1 MGSSFLVHVASE
13 PKHNTSI
20 WLALRNPA
28 FVGLWLPSVASGV
41 CVAAHDTA
49 ATWLMNA
56 LGASPLLLSLIA
68 TAASL
73 PFFLFT
79 LPAGA
84 LADLSNRRNLLIAVY
99 LWLAAA
105 AGLLAV
111 CTWLHWVH
119 PYLILT
125 TVFLLGIGFAFNAP
139 VWASVVPEIVQKE
152 ELASAITL
160 GGVQMNMAGIVG
172 PALGGLLLPIMGPA
186 MLFSVNALAFLTT
199 AWVISQRY
207 HRRRRPEP
215 HLENFLESF
224 ATAARY
230 VRYAPGMQIILTR
243 DFLFGLF
250 IAVVPALVPVV
261 ALQHLRLQ
269 ASQLGLVFTSMGI
282 GSLLGATL
290 MLPYAR
296 AKASPNALTILA
308 GVILVAVLVLMAIVP
323 NLWMFLPVTALA
335 GISWTVSASELWIAG
350 QRAMPDWARGRMNAV
365 HMMASQGGVAVG
377 GVLWGGA
384 AISVGLGPTLIGG
397 ALLLTAS
404 LALAI
409 PLSINFAQS
418 LNLDPA
424 PLRATH
430 EFSPTPKPEDG
441 PVTVTRELIIR
452 PEDRQE
458 FLALVEQLRL
468 IFLRNG
474 AFLFRVDE
482 NLEHPGT
489 FRTEM
494 LVSSWAGH
502 LRQFA
507 RTTKAEAE
515 LVERVWAM
523 HAGDEEP
530 VVRHYLPAKR
540 LWTPLSF
547 SRFRKQ
553 PDPRYTQATRV
564 NADGE
569 REQKKSEAAKIDPGL
584 AENAVGG
591 PAGQE
596 PKKHAEDIG
605 AEEGD

>member
-1 MGSSFLVHVASE
+1 VARE
-13 PKHNTSI
+13 PKQNTSV

-28 FVGLWLPSVASGV
+28 FVWLWLPSVVSGV
-41 CVAAHDTA
+41 CVSAHDTA
-49 ATWLMNA
+49 GTWLMNA

-73 PFFLFT
+73 PFFVFT

-84 LADLSNRRNLLIAVY
+84 LADLSDRKNLLIAVY

-119 PYLILT
+119 PYVILT

-139 VWASVVPEIVQKE
+139 VWGSIVPEIVQKE

-160 GGVQMNMAGIVG
+160 GGVQMNLGGILG
-172 PALGGLLLPIMGPA
+172 PAFGGLLLPIMGPA
-186 MLFSVNALAFLTT
+186 MLFSLNALAFLTM

-207 HRRRRPEP
+207 RRRRRPEP

-224 ATAARY
+224 ASAVRY
-230 VRYAPGMQIILTR
+230 VRYAPGMQVILTR
-243 DFLFGLF
+243 NFVCSLF
-250 IAVVPALVPVV
+250 IAAVPALVPVV

-290 MLPYAR
+290 ILPYAR
-296 AKASPNALTILA
+296 AKASPNTLTILA
-308 GVILVAVLVLMAIVP
+308 GVMLVVVLVLMSIVP

-335 GISWTVSASELWIAG
+335 GISWTVKASELWIAG

-365 HMMASQGGVAVG
+365 NLMASQGGVALG

-384 AISVGLGPTLIGG
+384 ATYVGLGPTLVGG

-404 LALAI
+404 LTLAI
-409 PLSINFAQS
+409 PLSINFASS
-418 LNLDPA
+418 LSLEPA
-424 PLRATH
+424 PSKTTSLMIGSTH
-430 EFSPTPKPEDG
+430 EFSLTPEPDDG
-441 PVTVTRELIIR
+441 PVTVTRDLIIR
-452 PEDRQE
+452 PEDREE
-458 FLALVEQLRL
+458 FLALVKEYRL

-474 AFLFRVDE
+474 AFLFRVGE

-494 LVSSWAGH
+494 LVSSWAEH

-507 RTTKAEAE
+507 RMTKAETE

-523 HAGDEEP
+523 HAGDEDM
-530 VVRHYLPAKR
+530 VVGHYVPANR
-540 LWTPLSF
+540 LWTPVGF
-547 SRFRKQ
+547 SQQMGGGYQ
-553 PDPRYTQATRV
+553 PKHNSRSPQGLGSSAL
-564 NADGE
+564 
-569 REQKKSEAAKIDPGL
+569 KSRHQNL
-584 AENAVGG
+584 A
-591 PAGQE
+591 
-596 PKKHAEDIG
+596 
-605 AEEGD
+605 

>member
-1 MGSSFLVHVASE
+1 MASE
-13 PKHNTSI
+13 PKQNTSI

-28 FVGLWLPSVASGV
+28 FVGLWLPSVVSGV
-41 CVAAHDTA
+41 CVSAHDTA
-49 ATWLMNA
+49 ATWLLNA

-84 LADLSNRRNLLIAVY
+84 LADLSDRKNLLIAVY

-119 PYLILT
+119 PYVILT

-139 VWASVVPEIVQKE
+139 VWGSIVPEIVQKE

-160 GGVQMNMAGIVG
+160 GGVQMNLGGILG

-186 MLFSVNALAFLTT
+186 MLFSLNALAFLTM

-207 HRRRRPEP
+207 RRRRRPEP
-215 HLENFLESF
+215 HLENFLQSF
-224 ATAARY
+224 ASAVRY
-230 VRYAPGMQIILTR
+230 VRYTPGMQVILTR
-243 DFLFGLF
+243 NFVCSLF
-250 IAVVPALVPVV
+250 IAAVPALVPVV

-269 ASQLGLVFTSMGI
+269 ASHLGLVFTSMGI

-290 MLPYAR
+290 ILPYAR
-296 AKASPNALTILA
+296 AKASPNTLTILA
-308 GVILVAVLVLMAIVP
+308 GVMLVVVLVLMSIVP

-335 GISWTVSASELWIAG
+335 GISWTVKASELWIAG

-365 HMMASQGGVAVG
+365 NLMASQGGVALG

-384 AISVGLGPTLIGG
+384 ATSVGLGPTLVGG

-404 LALAI
+404 LTLAI
-409 PLSINFAQS
+409 PLSINFASS

-424 PLRATH
+424 PLKTTSLMIGSTH
-430 EFSPTPKPEDG
+430 EFSLTPEPDDG
-441 PVTVTRELIIR
+441 PVTVTRDLIIR
-452 PEDRQE
+452 PEDREE
-458 FLALVEQLRL
+458 FLALVKQYRL

-494 LVSSWAGH
+494 LVSSWAEH
-502 LRQFA
+502 LRQFE
-507 RTTKAEAE
+507 RMTNGETE

-540 LWTPLSF
+540 LWTPLGF
-547 SRFRKQ
+547 SRFQKQ
-553 PDPRYTQATRV
+553 PDARFSQATRV

-569 REQKKSEAAKIDPGL
+569 RDQKKSEAAK
-584 AENAVGG
+584 V
-591 PAGQE
+591 E
-596 PKKHAEDIG
+596 PWSG
-605 AEEGD
+605 

>member
-1 MGSSFLVHVASE
+1 
-13 PKHNTSI
+13 
-20 WLALRNPA
+20 LALRNPA
-28 FVGLWLPSVASGV
+28 FAELWLPSVVSGV
-41 CVAAHDTA
+41 CVAAHDMA

-56 LGASPLLLSLIA
+56 LGASPFLLSLIA

-84 LADLSNRRNLLIAVY
+84 LADLSNRRNILIAVY
-99 LWLAAA
+99 LWLASAA
-105 AGLLAV
+105 ALLAV
-111 CTWLHWVH
+111 CTWLHLVH
-119 PYLILT
+119 PYIILT
-125 TVFLLGIGFAFNAP
+125 TIFLLGIGFAFNAP

-160 GGVQMNMAGIVG
+160 GGVQMNLAGIVG
-172 PALGGLLLPIMGPA
+172 PALGGFLLPVMGPA
-186 MLFSVNALAFLTT
+186 MLFSLNALVFVVT
-199 AWVISQRY
+199 ALVISQRY

-224 ATAARY
+224 ASAARY
-230 VRYAPGMQIILTR
+230 VRYTSGMQVILAR

-261 ALQHLRLQ
+261 ALHHLRLQ

-308 GVILVAVLVLMAIVP
+308 GIILVVVLVLMSIVP

-365 HMMASQGGVAVG
+365 HMMASQGGVALG

-384 AISVGLGPTLIGG
+384 ATSVGLGPTLVGG

-404 LALAI
+404 LTLAI
-409 PLSINFAQS
+409 PLSINFAHS

-424 PLRATH
+424 PLRETH
-430 EFSPTPKPEDG
+430 EFSLTPRPDDG
-441 PVTVTRELIIR
+441 PVTVTRELIIH
-452 PEDRQE
+452 PEDREE
-458 FLALVEQLRL
+458 FLGLVEQLRL

-474 AFLFRVDE
+474 AFLFRIDE
-482 NLEHPGT
+482 NLELPGT

-494 LVSSWAGH
+494 LVSSWAEH

-507 RTTKAEAE
+507 RMTKAETE

-523 HAGDEEP
+523 HAGDEGP

-540 LWTPLSF
+540 LWTPLGF
-547 SRFRKQ
+547 SRFQKQ
-553 PDPRYTQATRV
+553 PEARSSQETRE

-569 REQKKSEAAKIDPGL
+569 GDQKKSEAAK
-584 AENAVGG
+584 V
-591 PAGQE
+591 E
-596 PKKHAEDIG
+596 P
-605 AEEGD
+605 

>member
-1 MGSSFLVHVASE
+1 MSVILSLHVATE
-13 PKHNTSI
+13 PKQNTSI
-20 WLALRNPA
+20 WLALRNPGFSA
-28 FVGLWLPSVASGV
+28 LWLPSVVSGV

-49 ATWLMNA
+49 ATWLMNS

-79 LPAGA
+79 LPAGS

-111 CTWLHWVH
+111 CTWLHLVH
-119 PYLILT
+119 PYVILI
-125 TVFLLGIGFAFNAP
+125 TVFLLGIGFAFGAP
-139 VWASVVPEIVQKE
+139 VWASIVPEIVQKE
-152 ELASAITL
+152 ELPSAITL
-160 GGVQMNMAGIVG
+160 GGVQMNLGGIVG
-172 PALGGLLLPIMGPA
+172 PALGGLLLPIIGPA
-186 MLFSVNALAFLTT
+186 MLFSLNALAFLAT
-199 AWVISQRY
+199 ARVISQRY

-224 ATAARY
+224 ASAARY
-230 VRYAPGMQIILTR
+230 VRYTPGMQVILAR
-243 DFLFGLF
+243 DFLFSLF

-290 MLPYAR
+290 ILPYAR
-296 AKASPNALTILA
+296 TKVSPNALTILA
-308 GVILVAVLVLMAIVP
+308 GVILVVVLVLMSMVA
-323 NLWMFLPVTALA
+323 NLWMFLPVIALA
-335 GISWTVSASELWIAG
+335 GISWTVWASELWIAG

-365 HMMASQGGVAVG
+365 NMMASQGGVALG

-384 AISVGLGPTLIGG
+384 ATSVGLGPTLVGG

-404 LALAI
+404 LTLAI
-409 PLSINFAQS
+409 PLSINFARS

-424 PLRATH
+424 PLKTTH
-430 EFSPTPKPEDG
+430 GFSLTPKPGDG

-452 PEDRQE
+452 PEDLEE
-458 FLALVEQLRL
+458 FLALVEQYRL

-482 NLEHPGT
+482 NLEHRGT

-494 LVSSWAGH
+494 LVSSWAEH
-502 LRQFA
+502 LMQLA
-507 RTTKAEAE
+507 RMTKAETE
-515 LVERVWAM
+515 LLERVWAM
-523 HAGDEEP
+523 HAGDEDP
-530 VVRHYLPAKR
+530 IVRHYLPASR
-540 LWTPLSF
+540 LWTPLSLQSF
-547 SRFRKQ
+547 QQQ
-553 PDPRYTQATRV
+553 PDTRFTRASRV

-569 REQKKSEAAKIDPGL
+569 RDQKKW
-584 AENAVGG
+584 
-591 PAGQE
+591 
-596 PKKHAEDIG
+596 
-605 AEEGD
+605 

>member
-1 MGSSFLVHVASE
+1 VTSE
-13 PKHNTSI
+13 PKQNTSV

-28 FVGLWLPSVASGV
+28 FVGLWLPSVVSGV

-49 ATWLMNA
+49 ATWLMNS

-68 TAASL
+68 SAASL

-84 LADLSNRRNLLIAVY
+84 LADLGNRRNLLITVY

-111 CTWLHWVH
+111 CTWLHRVH
-119 PYLILT
+119 PYVILT
-125 TVFLLGIGFAFNAP
+125 SVFLLGIGFAFNAP
-139 VWASVVPEIVQKE
+139 VWASIVPDIVQKQ

-160 GGVQMNMAGIVG
+160 GGVQMNLAGIVG
-172 PALGGLLLPIMGPA
+172 PALGGLFLPIIGPA
-186 MLFSVNALAFLTT
+186 MLFSLNALAFLVM
-199 AWVISQRY
+199 ARVISQRY
-207 HRRRRPEP
+207 RRRQRPEP

-224 ATAARY
+224 ASAARY
-230 VRYAPGMQIILTR
+230 VRYAPGMQVILTR
-243 DFLFGLF
+243 DFSFGLF
-250 IAVVPALVPVV
+250 IAVVPALMPVV

-282 GSLLGATL
+282 GSLIGATL

-308 GVILVAVLVLMAIVP
+308 GAILVAVLLLMAIVP
-323 NLWMFLPVTALA
+323 NLLIFLPVTALA

-365 HMMASQGGVAVG
+365 HMMASQGGLALG
-377 GVLWGGA
+377 GILWGWA
-384 AISVGLGPTLIGG
+384 ATSLGLGKTLVGG

-409 PLSINFAQS
+409 PLSINFADS

-424 PLRATH
+424 PLEAAH
-430 EFSPTPKPEDG
+430 DFPLAPKPDDG
-441 PVTVTRELIIR
+441 PVTVTSELVIR
-452 PEDRQE
+452 PEDRAE
-458 FLALVEQLRL
+458 FLALAKELRR

-482 NLEHPGT
+482 ILERPGT

-494 LVSSWAGH
+494 RVNSWAEH
-502 LRQFA
+502 LRQHA
-507 RTTKAEAE
+507 RMTKAETA
-515 LVERVWAM
+515 LAERVWAM
-523 HAGDEEP
+523 HSGEQEP
-530 VVRHYLPAKR
+530 LVSHSLPANR
-540 LWTPLSF
+540 MTTPLGF
-547 SRFRKQ
+547 GQFL
-553 PDPRYTQATRV
+553 
-564 NADGE
+564 
-569 REQKKSEAAKIDPGL
+569 KKSGARSATPGK
-584 AENAVGG
+584 ESGD
-591 PAGQE
+591 GQS
-596 PKKHAEDIG
+596 ADSIG
-605 AEEGD
+605 QSEGTG

>member
-1 MGSSFLVHVASE
+1 VDSE
-13 PKHNTSI
+13 PKQNTST
-20 WLALRNPA
+20 WLALRNPV
-28 FVGLWLPSVASGV
+28 FVGLWLPSVVSGV
-41 CVAAHDTA
+41 CVAAHDMA

-84 LADLSNRRNLLIAVY
+84 LADLSNRRNILIWVY

-105 AGLLAV
+105 AGLLAI
-111 CTWLHWVH
+111 CTWLHRVH

-139 VWASVVPEIVQKE
+139 VWASIVPEIVQKE

-160 GGVQMNMAGIVG
+160 GGVQLNLAGIVG
-172 PALGGLLLPIMGPA
+172 PALGGLLLPIIGPA
-186 MLFSVNALAFLTT
+186 MLFSLNALAFLAT
-199 AWVISQRY
+199 AWVISQHY

-224 ATAARY
+224 ASAARY
-230 VRYAPGMQIILTR
+230 VRYTPGMQVILTR

-296 AKASPNALTILA
+296 AKASPNALTIFA
-308 GVILVAVLVLMAIVP
+308 GAILVAVIVLMAIVP

-384 AISVGLGPTLIGG
+384 ATSVGLGPTLVGG
-397 ALLLTAS
+397 ALLLAAS
-404 LALAI
+404 LTLAI

-418 LNLDPA
+418 LNLEPA
-424 PLRATH
+424 PLRTTH
-430 EFSPTPKPEDG
+430 QFSLTPKPDDG

-458 FLALVEQLRL
+458 FLVLIEQLRL

-474 AFLFRVDE
+474 AFLFHVDE
-482 NLEHPGT
+482 SLEHPGT

-494 LVSSWAGH
+494 LVSSWAEH
-502 LRQFA
+502 LRQHA
-507 RTTKAEAE
+507 RMTKAETD

-530 VVRHYLPAKR
+530 VVRHYLPANR
-540 LWTPLSF
+540 LWTPLGF

-553 PDPRYTQATRV
+553 PDARFTQATRV
-564 NADGE
+564 YAEGE
-569 REQKKSEAAKIDPGL
+569 RDAKKSEAAK
-584 AENAVGG
+584 V
-591 PAGQE
+591 E
-596 PKKHAEDIG
+596 PWSG
-605 AEEGD
+605 

>member
-1 MGSSFLVHVASE
+1 VARE
-13 PKHNTSI
+13 PKQNTSV

-28 FVGLWLPSVASGV
+28 FVGLWLPSVVSGV
-41 CVAAHDTA
+41 CVSAHDTA

-56 LGASPLLLSLIA
+56 LGASPLLLALIA

-73 PFFLFT
+73 PFFVFT

-84 LADLSNRRNLLIAVY
+84 LADLSDRKSLLIAVY

-119 PYLILT
+119 PYVILT

-139 VWASVVPEIVQKE
+139 VWGSIVPEIVQKE

-160 GGVQMNMAGIVG
+160 GGVQMNLGGILG

-186 MLFSVNALAFLTT
+186 MLFSLNALAFLTM

-207 HRRRRPEP
+207 RRRRRPEP

-224 ATAARY
+224 ASAVRY
-230 VRYAPGMQIILTR
+230 VRYTPGMQVILTR
-243 DFLFGLF
+243 NFVCGLF
-250 IAVVPALVPVV
+250 IAAVPALVPVV

-269 ASQLGLVFTSMGI
+269 ASHLGLVFTSMGI

-290 MLPYAR
+290 ILPYAR
-296 AKASPNALTILA
+296 AKASPNTLRILA
-308 GVILVAVLVLMAIVP
+308 GVMLVVVLALMSIVP

-335 GISWTVSASELWIAG
+335 GISWTVKASELWIAG

-365 HMMASQGGVAVG
+365 NLMASQGAVALG

-384 AISVGLGPTLIGG
+384 ATYVGLGPTLVGG

-404 LALAI
+404 LVLAI
-409 PLSINFAQS
+409 PLSINFASS

-424 PLRATH
+424 PLKTTSLMIGSTH
-430 EFSPTPKPEDG
+430 EFSLTPEPDDG
-441 PVTVTRELIIR
+441 PVTVTRDLIIR
-452 PEDRQE
+452 PEDREE
-458 FLALVEQLRL
+458 FLALVKEYRL
-468 IFLRNG
+468 VFLRNG
-474 AFLFRVDE
+474 AFLFRVGE

-494 LVSSWAGH
+494 LVSSWAEH

-507 RTTKAEAE
+507 RMAKAETE

-523 HAGDEEP
+523 HAGDEDM
-530 VVRHYLPAKR
+530 VVGHYLPANR
-540 LWTPLSF
+540 LWTPVDF
-547 SRFRKQ
+547 SQFQKQ
-553 PDPRYTQATRV
+553 PDARFTQATPLS
-564 NADGE
+564 GYG
-569 REQKKSEAAKIDPGL
+569 RELQ
-584 AENAVGG
+584 
-591 PAGQE
+591 
-596 PKKHAEDIG
+596 
-605 AEEGD
+605 

>member
-1 MGSSFLVHVASE
+1 VASE
-13 PKHNTSI
+13 PKQNTSL

-28 FVGLWLPSVASGV
+28 FSGLWLPSLVSSV
-41 CVAAHDTA
+41 CVGAHDTA
-49 ATWLMNA
+49 ATWLMNG

-84 LADLSNRRNLLIAVY
+84 LADLSNRRTILIAVY

-119 PYLILT
+119 PYTILI
-125 TVFLLGIGFAFNAP
+125 TVFLLGTGFAFNAP
-139 VWASVVPEIVQKE
+139 VWASIVPEIVQKE

-160 GGVQMNMAGIVG
+160 GGVQMNLSGIVG
-172 PALGGLLLPIMGPA
+172 PALGGLLLPIVGPA
-186 MLFSVNALAFLTT
+186 TLFSLNALAFLTT
-199 AWVISQRY
+199 AWVVSQRY
-207 HRRRRPEP
+207 QRRQRPQP

-230 VRYAPGMQIILTR
+230 VRYTPGMQIILTR

-290 MLPYAR
+290 VLPYAR
-296 AKASPNALTILA
+296 AKASPNALTVFA
-308 GVILVAVLVLMAIVP
+308 GFIQVAVLVLMVIVP
-323 NLWMFLPVTALA
+323 NIWMLLPVTALA

-377 GVLWGGA
+377 GICWGGA
-384 AISVGLGPTLIGG
+384 ATSIGLAPTLLGG

-424 PLRATH
+424 PLQNPH
-430 EFSPTPKPEDG
+430 KFSSTPKPDDG

-452 PEDRQE
+452 PEDREE
-458 FLALVEQLRL
+458 FLALINQLRL

-482 NLEHPGT
+482 NLEHSGT

-502 LRQFA
+502 LRQYA
-507 RTTKAEAE
+507 RMTKAETE

-530 VVRHYLPAKR
+530 IVRHYLPANR
-540 LWTPLSF
+540 LWTPLGF
-547 SRFRKQ
+547 RRFQKQ
-553 PDPRYTQATRV
+553 PDDRLAPATRV
-564 NADGE
+564 NGQGE
-569 REQKKSEAAKIDPGL
+569 REQKKSEAAKL
-584 AENAVGG
+584 ESSSC
-591 PAGQE
+591 
-596 PKKHAEDIG
+596 
-605 AEEGD
+605 

>member
-1 MGSSFLVHVASE
+1 MLRVSSE
-13 PKHNTSI
+13 PKQNTSI
-20 WLALRNPA
+20 WLALRNPT
-28 FVGLWLPSVASGV
+28 FVALWLPSVVSGV
-41 CVAAHDTA
+41 CVAAHDTT

-84 LADLSNRRNLLIAVY
+84 LADLSNRRAILIAVY

-119 PYLILT
+119 PYVILT

-160 GGVQMNMAGIVG
+160 GGVQMNLGGIVG

-186 MLFSVNALAFLTT
+186 MLFSLNSLAFLTM
-199 AWVISQRY
+199 AWVIWQHYR
-207 HRRRRPEP
+207 RRRRPQP

-224 ATAARY
+224 ASAARY
-230 VRYAPGMQIILTR
+230 VRYTPGMQVILTR

-261 ALQHLRLQ
+261 ALQHLQLP
-269 ASQLGLVFTSMGI
+269 ASHLGLVFTSMGI
-282 GSLLGATL
+282 GSLLGAAL

-308 GVILVAVLVLMAIVP
+308 GAMLVVVLVLMSIVP
-323 NLWMFLPVTALA
+323 NLWTFLPVTALA
-335 GISWTVSASELWIAG
+335 GLSWTVSASELWIAG

-365 HMMASQGGVAVG
+365 HMMASQGGVALG

-384 AISVGLGPTLIGG
+384 ATSVGLGPTLVGG

-404 LALAI
+404 LTLTI
-409 PLSINFAQS
+409 PLSINFANS

-424 PLRATH
+424 LLKATH
-430 EFSPTPKPEDG
+430 EFPLTPKPEDG
-441 PVTVTRELIIR
+441 PVTVTRELTIR
-452 PEDRQE
+452 PEDREE
-458 FLALVEQLRL
+458 FIALVEQVRL

-494 LVSSWAGH
+494 LVSSWAEH

-507 RTTKAEAE
+507 RMTKPEAE
-515 LVERVWAM
+515 LVERVYAM
-523 HAGDEEP
+523 HAGNEEP
-530 VVRHYLPAKR
+530 VVRHYLPANR
-540 LWTPLSF
+540 LWTPLGF
-547 SRFRKQ
+547 GRFQKR
-553 PDPRYTQATRV
+553 PD
-564 NADGE
+564 
-569 REQKKSEAAKIDPGL
+569 
-584 AENAVGG
+584 AETYRRQIQG
-591 PAGQE
+591 
-596 PKKHAEDIG
+596 
-605 AEEGD
+605 

>member
-1 MGSSFLVHVASE
+1 LKRVGDGSSYLLHVARE
-13 PKHNTSI
+13 PKQNTSV

-28 FVGLWLPSVASGV
+28 FFGLWLPSVVSGV
-41 CVAAHDTA
+41 CVSAHDTA
-49 ATWLMNA
+49 ATWLMNS
-56 LGASPLLLSLIA
+56 LGASPLLLALIA

-73 PFFLFT
+73 PFFVFT

-84 LADLSNRRNLLIAVY
+84 LADLSDRKNLLIAVY

-119 PYLILT
+119 PYVILT

-139 VWASVVPEIVQKE
+139 VWGSIVPEIVQKE

-160 GGVQMNMAGIVG
+160 GGVQMNLGGILG

-186 MLFSVNALAFLTT
+186 MLFSLNALAFLTM

-207 HRRRRPEP
+207 RRRRRPEP

-224 ATAARY
+224 ASAVRY
-230 VRYAPGMQIILTR
+230 VRYTPGMQVILTR
-243 DFLFGLF
+243 NFVCSLF
-250 IAVVPALVPVV
+250 IAAVPALVPVV

-269 ASQLGLVFTSMGI
+269 ASHLGLVFTSMGI
-282 GSLLGATL
+282 GSLLCATL
-290 MLPYAR
+290 ILPYAR
-296 AKASPNALTILA
+296 AKASPNMLTILA
-308 GVILVAVLVLMAIVP
+308 GVMLVVVLVLMSIVP

-335 GISWTVSASELWIAG
+335 GISWTVKASELWIAG

-365 HMMASQGGVAVG
+365 NLMASQGAVALG

-384 AISVGLGPTLIGG
+384 ATYVGLGPTLVGG

-404 LALAI
+404 LTLAI
-409 PLSINFAQS
+409 PLSINFASS

-424 PLRATH
+424 PLKTTSLMIGSTH
-430 EFSPTPKPEDG
+430 EFSFTPEPDDG
-441 PVTVTRELIIR
+441 PVTVTRDLIIR
-452 PEDRQE
+452 PEDREE
-458 FLALVEQLRL
+458 FLALVKEYRL

-474 AFLFRVDE
+474 AFLFRVAE

-494 LVSSWAGH
+494 LVSSWAEH

-507 RTTKAEAE
+507 RMTKAETE

-523 HAGDEEP
+523 HAGDEDM
-530 VVRHYLPAKR
+530 VVGHYLPANR
-540 LWTPLSF
+540 LWTPVDF
-547 SRFRKQ
+547 GQFQKQ
-553 PDPRYTQATRV
+553 PDARFTQATRLSG
-564 NADGE
+564 AT
-569 REQKKSEAAKIDPGL
+569 
-584 AENAVGG
+584 GG
-591 PAGQE
+591 KLQ
-596 PKKHAEDIG
+596 
-605 AEEGD
+605 